1 MCSLGAMLVA
11 LSYDGGAVT
20 PESPSKGMSNV
31 TTTFFRYF
39 VGSFITESP
48 TTADHV
54 VVALPPFAPSK
65 GCTTSE
71 EGR

>member
-1 MCSLGAMLVA
+1 MLGQ

-48 TTADHV
+48 TTADLV
-54 VVALPPFAPSK
+54 VAALPPFAPFS